1 MICCAGSCQLWL
13 LNLRVRCVEP
23 KQMKSNS
30 DARFISHI
38 VQFSVRS
45 TVLEKLLVPHL
56 LKKFPTFGG
65 TLESLSC
72 LRQPTTCLI
81 RSRIIPFYSLPSYFC
96 QIRFSIT
103 LPSALWSSKSFV
115 SFLLPLYNRAHILLV
130 SSTCFA
136 YQALFDSLPDCYL
149 VRSSLIEALNYGIF
163 SILMLFPCF

>member
-1 MICCAGSCQLWL
+1 MQGYWHQSCLICCAGSCQLWWV
-13 LNLRVRCVEP
+13 NLRVRCVEP

-45 TVLEKLLVPHL
+45 TVLEKLLVPHW

-65 TLESLSC
+65 TQESLSC
-72 LRQPTTCLI
+72 LWFVLSGAELFHSTHSHPISVRSILI
-81 RSRIIPFYSLPSYFC
+81 LPSHPHFGLPRSLC
-96 QIRFSIT
+96 LSCCPVIT
-103 LPSALWSSKSFV
+103 VHSF
-115 SFLLPLYNRAHILLV
+115 Y
-130 SSTCFA
+130 FA

-149 VRSSLIEALNYGIF
+149 VRSSLIEAFNYVIF